1 MTTNSKFNEGQ
12 YGLKPWMANVIM
24 GILELVMVVVWFL
37 GSFLGGISAIFSFDL
52 AVIEDWDATTTIAL
66 CAGFLVWNCLVWFI
80 KPLRTKFN
88 WAEAKSNI
96 VFIIWLIVTT
106 FFL

>member
-12 YGLKPWMANVIM
+12 YGLKPWLANLLM
-24 GILELVMVVVWFL
+24 GLLELVMVVVWFL
-37 GSFLGGISAIFSFDL
+37 GSFLSGLSAIFSFDME
-52 AVIEDWDATTTIAL
+52 VMEEWDATTTIAL

-88 WAEAKSNI
+88 WSEAKYNV
-96 VFIIWLIVTT
+96 VFIAWLIIST